1 MTNIDLVDRCLI
13 ALLQVDGRLSHA
25 EIARKLDIPEP
36 TVRRR
41 LKRLI
46 DEEVMQV
53 VAVPDPLKIGYVLH
67 AIVGAKVEP
76 GRINDVT
83 SRLIT
88 LRNVRY
94 VGVTAG
100 TYDIVIEALFRDNE
114 DFRKFLTETLGS
126 IEGLRETE
134 TSYVLDIA
142 KRSYRVGL
150 AADIEQG
157 EMTPEERE
165 LLERCR
171 AQLREMEQAAARRAT
186 GSGAARKDD

>member
-1 MTNIDLVDRCLI
+1 
-13 ALLQVDGRLSHA
+13 
-25 EIARKLDIPEP
+25 
-36 TVRRR
+36 
-41 LKRLI
+41 
-46 DEEVMQV
+46 
-53 VAVPDPLKIGYVLH
+53 IGYVLH

-88 LRNVRY
+88 LCNVRY